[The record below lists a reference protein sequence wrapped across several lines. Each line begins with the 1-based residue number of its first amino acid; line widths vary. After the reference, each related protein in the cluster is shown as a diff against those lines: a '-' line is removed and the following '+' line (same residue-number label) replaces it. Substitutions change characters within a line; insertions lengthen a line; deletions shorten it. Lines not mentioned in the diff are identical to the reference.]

1 MEGSATRKLFFSN
14 QLKVVQQNKLADGQ
28 SGYYP
33 LNLRVLIPSER
44 LTFTLY
50 LKVLA
55 GTPAEV
61 KYLPCFYSDEVL
73 TKEWLTKLREMRV
86 EKLYFQQN
94 DLDNVIAYIN
104 NVLFIL
110 DNEDEYKPAM
120 AGFKL
125 RVLFD
130 HLNLTLVR
138 AYNNLNKE
146 ENVISVVKGGE
157 QIMDELE
164 KNPLALQPLW
174 DLLLLEYRFYN
185 HAANV
190 FLIALTMMKS
200 LKKKSDDCK
209 AMGLAALFFDVG
221 MTKISEDIIYK
232 SGVLKANERLQ
243 LENHPQTSFEIM
255 KKYSYIPLD
264 TLRLIVEHHEN
275 FDGSGY
281 PQRLDHFRQHSY
293 TPVLRLVD
301 AFTAL
306 ISPRPFR
313 PGYPPFKAIK
323 ILQEQHGPK
332 GPVFDHRLILTLV
345 KKALI

>member
-1 MEGSATRKLFFSN
+1 MEGSSTRKLFFAN
-14 QLKVVQQNKLADGQ
+14 QLRVVQQNKPTDAQ
-28 SGYYP
+28 SGYYA

-44 LTFTLY
+44 LTFPLY

-55 GTPAEV
+55 GSPAEV
-61 KYLPCFYSDEVL
+61 KYLPCFYLDEVIE
-73 TKEWLTKLREMRV
+73 KEWLTKFQEMKV

-94 DLDNVIAYIN
+94 DLEKVIAYIN

-110 DNEDEYKPAM
+110 GNEDEYKPEM
-120 AGFKL
+120 AEFKF

-130 HLNLTLVR
+130 HLNLILVR

-146 ENVISVVKGGE
+146 ENVISVVQGGE
-157 QIMDELE
+157 QILDELK
-164 KNPLALQPLW
+164 KNPLSLRPLW

-200 LKKKSDDCK
+200 LKKKSSDCRD
-209 AMGLAALFFDVG
+209 MGLAALFFDVG
-221 MTKISEDIIYK
+221 MTKIPEDIIFK
-232 SGVLKANERLQ
+232 PGVLKANERLQ

-281 PQRLDHFRQHSY
+281 PKRLDHFRQHPH
-293 TPVLRLVD
+293 TPILRLVD

-313 PGYPPFKAIK
+313 PDYTHFQAIK
-323 ILQEQHGPK
+323 IIQEQNGPK
-332 GPVFDHRLILTLV
+332 GPVFDHRLIITLV
-345 KKALI
+345 KKAVI